1 MNKLNLRLTSKN
13 FWILPALLVL
23 ILALIVTL
31 SSNWPLS
38 WDIYIHINYAITY
51 LHHGLTSVDPYLNA
65 PHGKVIGYSPLFHIL
80 LIIASII
87 TQGSFINAARL
98 LQVIVPVICVLIV
111 MFISYKLY
119 DEVAGFTSG
128 LLLISSFIFTRM
140 ILPIPESIAILFFIV
155 GIYFFYLSTLENK
168 SKVYSLF
175 SAIIALLILSI
186 HFSSFIYY
194 VILLTALM
202 VTQTVIDRR
211 SNIITSYIIVCLV
224 IGFMGV
230 VALFLLFSSNSHYL
244 TQILDGIFSITSDP
258 FSLFI
263 NQKAMG
269 LERYIKCIGILP
281 LIFGVLGLFYSF
293 KNKELLFI
301 SCWALITFIFSNLHW
316 FGIPVHTFRM
326 LIYFIMPTV
335 ILGGYGV
342 SKFIKQVSY
351 KNIKIG
357 KILIILLIII
367 SFGFGYSAINDTST
381 TNSSTSTEISTFQ
394 IAPPTVDET
403 EVITWFNTE
412 DTQNKSILINNQYF
426 GTIIS
431 SVDEIPLHYAFD
443 VYTNKSL
450 TKSSYTTL
458 KNESIGYIVYDKS
471 LVLPNSTENDNLNV
485 KYVNGSYY
493 PSYYFTKEINE
504 NNFETIKLSSTEKV
518 FENDRFIICKV
529 K

>member
-1 MNKLNLRLTSKN
+1 MNLRLTSKN
-13 FWILPALLVL
+13 FWILPTIMVL

-80 LIIASII
+80 LIMASSF
-87 TQGSFINAARL
+87 TQGSLINAARL
-98 LQVIVPVICVLIV
+98 FQIIVPLICVLIV
-111 MFISYKLY
+111 MFISYKLH
-119 DEVAGFTSG
+119 DELAGFTSG

-140 ILPIPESIAILFFIV
+140 LLPIPESIAILFFII
-155 GIYFFYLSTLENK
+155 GIYFFYLSTIENN
-168 SKVYSLF
+168 SKVYVLF
-175 SAIIALLILSI
+175 SAIIALLILAV

-202 VTQTVIDRR
+202 ITHTVIDKR
-211 SNIITSYIIVCLV
+211 SNAFKSYIIMGLV
-224 IGFMGV
+224 IGCIGI
-230 VALFLLFSSNSHYL
+230 VALFLLFSINSHYL
-244 TQILDGIFSITSDP
+244 SQVLDGIFSITSDP

-269 LERYIKCIGILP
+269 LERYVKCIGILP
-281 LIFGVLGLFYSF
+281 LIFGIIGLYYSF
-293 KNKELLFI
+293 KNKELMFI

-342 SKFIKQVSY
+342 SKLAKQLSY
-351 KNIKIG
+351 KNSKIG
-357 KILIILLIII
+357 LILIILLIIL
-367 SFGFGYSAINDTST
+367 SFGFGYSAINDSST

-394 IAPPTVDET
+394 IAPPTSDEID
-403 EVITWFNTE
+403 VINWFSTE
-412 DTQNKSILINNQYF
+412 DTQNKSILTNNQYF
-426 GTIIS
+426 GTVIS

-443 VYTNKSL
+443 IYTNKSL
-450 TKSSYTTL
+450 TKSSYTSL
-458 KNESIGYIVYDKS
+458 ENESIGYIVYDKS
-471 LVLPNSTENDNLNV
+471 LVLNNSTEKDNLNV
-485 KYVNGSYY
+485 RYVNGSYY

-518 FENDRFIICKV
+518 FENNRFIICKV